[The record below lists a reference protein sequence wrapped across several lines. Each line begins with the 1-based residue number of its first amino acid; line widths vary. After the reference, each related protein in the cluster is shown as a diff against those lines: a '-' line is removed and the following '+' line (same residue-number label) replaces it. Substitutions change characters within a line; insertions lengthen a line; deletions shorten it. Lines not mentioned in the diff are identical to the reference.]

1 MSEALAVL
9 PDDTFTRE
17 QAETCGDI
25 VHQRGDR
32 EQSGF
37 AFSSGCA

>member
-17 QAETCGDI
+17 QAEVVAAQYT
-25 VHQRGDR
+25 
-32 EQSGF
+32 
-37 AFSSGCA
+37 